1 MQSHCTD
8 QSDSAVACEQVCGPP
23 PKDDSGLRDVTCL
36 RLSHSGR
43 MKKKGTEASR
53 S

>member
-8 QSDSAVACEQVCGPP
+8 QSDSAVACEQECGPP
-23 PKDDSGLRDVTCL
+23 PKDDSGLRDVTSL
-36 RLSHSGR
+36 RLSRSGR
-43 MKKKGTEASR
+43 MKRKGTGASG